1 MTTNI
6 NKVGE
11 FAVSI
16 VASSIDRIEVNV
28 AADNR
33 KAHYHSSRSATR
45 AAAVRAPVSTA
56 DREAD
61 DVSDLLKRVFRGF
74 DGNLAMRLWNGT
86 TLRLGATGAGSSE
99 PSFTL
104 VCRSPSVVHS
114 MVLGRD
120 PLRLAEAYFQG
131 DIDIEG
137 NFFAALR
144 LKDHLHAIRLTFRD
158 RMGALFGALS
168 LRSGLAASAEPRSR
182 RNSLHGQA
190 VKAHSKTENRASI
203 QFHYDVSNKFYALWL
218 DDAMVYSCAY
228 FEQSD
233 LDLEQAQQAKL
244 DHICRKLQL
253 QAGDSLLDIG
263 CGWGALV
270 IHAARHYGVHS
281 HGITLSA
288 EQLSLA
294 RERIAQAGLEDR
306 VTVELRDYRDLRGDS
321 VYDKV
326 ASVGMFEHVGLKNL
340 PVYFS
345 TVHRLLKPGGLFLNH
360 GITHDVEGWD
370 KTSST
375 EFINRYFFPD
385 GQLDTV
391 SNIQRGMERA
401 RFEIADVEAL
411 RPHYALTLRH
421 WVARLERH
429 HEQALQYVGESTFRV
444 WRLYMAACALE
455 FESGEI
461 GVYQV
466 LASKRAGAN
475 ASPPLTRRHVYR
487 ETDVRPDVARRS
499 NRRLS
504 SGDFERLTNN
514 DPARYQ
520 G

>member
-1 MTTNI
+1 MKTNL
-6 NKVGE
+6 NEVGE
-11 FAVSI
+11 LAISLR
-16 VASSIDRIEVNV
+16 ASTIDGVDLNV
-28 AADNR
+28 TADAPWAQR
-33 KAHYHSSRSATR
+33 LATMSATHACR
-45 AAAVRAPVSTA
+45 VHAPGSIS
-56 DREAD
+56 DRGAEVA
-61 DVSDLLKRVFRGF
+61 SDLLKRLFRGF
-74 DGNLAMRLWNGT
+74 DGSLAMRLWNGT
-86 TLRLGATGAGSSE
+86 TLRLGAPGAGDVE
-99 PSFTL
+99 PRFTL
-104 VCRSPSVVHS
+104 VCHSPDAVRS

-120 PLRLAEAYFQG
+120 TLRLAEAYFQG

-137 NFFAALR
+137 DFFAALN
-144 LKDHLHAIRLTFRD
+144 LKDHLHCIRLTLRD
-158 RMGALFGALS
+158 RMGALFSALTLGSSAVASAKPQS
-168 LRSGLAASAEPRSR
+168 LRTSH
-182 RNSLHGQA
+182 HGQS
-190 VKAHSKTENRASI
+190 VKVHSKTENRASI
-203 QFHYDVSNKFYALWL
+203 QFHYDVSNEFYALWL

-233 LDLEQAQQAKL
+233 QNLEQAQQAKL

-253 QAGDSLLDIG
+253 QGGDRLLDIG

-281 HGITLSA
+281 HGVTLSA
-288 EQLSLA
+288 EQLGLA
-294 RERIAQAGLEDR
+294 RQRIVQAGLEDR
-306 VTVELRDYRDLRGDS
+306 VTVELRDYRDLQGDS

-360 GITHDVEGWD
+360 GITHDVEGWN
-370 KTSST
+370 KTPST
-375 EFINRYFFPD
+375 EFINRYVFPD

-429 HEQALQYVGESTFRV
+429 HEQALQYVSESTFRV

-466 LASKRAGAN
+466 LARKRAGVN
-475 ASPPLTRRHVYR
+475 ASPPLTRRHVYC
-487 ETDVRPDVARRS
+487 EAEARPGPRLLVTRS
-499 NRRLS
+499 ALKE
-504 SGDFERLTNN
+504 F
-514 DPARYQ
+514 P
-520 G
+520 